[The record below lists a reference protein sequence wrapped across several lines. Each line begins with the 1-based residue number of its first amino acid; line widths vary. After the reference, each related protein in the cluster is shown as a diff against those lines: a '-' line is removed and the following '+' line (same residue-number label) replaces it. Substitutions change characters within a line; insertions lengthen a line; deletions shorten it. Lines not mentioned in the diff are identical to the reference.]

1 MTSTIL
7 RREQRKKNSRRE
19 NTARTEEVKFATQK
33 EPRPFSLEF
42 RCNISKGQ
50 RRKYL
55 HLVKRIRLCF
65 IPVIPGSEST
75 HERSYIREKQS
86 VASMYTLSPEQRIY
100 WPQEYATYNAS
111 KGIRARFLECFV
123 SLFEIVYRTTSKYLD
138 VLLRQLEYA
147 QNIVHPLIIG
157 MRPYVSS
164 WVIAN

>member
-1 MTSTIL
+1 MLTYLLRDRCPRIFILTNSTHEFTSTYIRKRFAIAAGTNIRLDVSSKFMTSTIL

-100 WPQEYATYNAS
+100 
-111 KGIRARFLECFV
+111 
-123 SLFEIVYRTTSKYLD
+123 
-138 VLLRQLEYA
+138 
-147 QNIVHPLIIG
+147 
-157 MRPYVSS
+157 
-164 WVIAN
+164 